1 MKLYSLKLPRWR
13 TLVILFCFVGLLCG
27 VPTSA
32 PSTKYQLTD
41 KGCMLVDELC
51 LIPEEIPNYEAIKSL
66 HSQLDDDHS
75 GDIDVAESVDFLK
88 EELQYAK
95 GYEKRQ
101 KVFHYNNDQYIS
113 VRELW
118 HIWKKSEVHNWTVDQ
133 TVAWLAESVELQQY
147 ARNFYENAVNGSVL
161 PSTVLS
167 VISARSER
175 RNSRL
180 AANNEQF
187 LTKVLGIK
195 DPKHRSKITI
205 KAMDVVLF
213 GPPKDTGSHV
223 KDLVLVSL
231 LTLAL
236 IGCFKAYQRNRE
248 YEAQLSDMLRDME
261 KLREAEENLQQLELK
276 MTTRVNNEE
285 NDETAREDRNE
296 NHDKEVQQL
305 RLQLE
310 EEREKNEMM
319 MEQMKRGQEAEL
331 EDHHWSAPLD
341 LQHWLQL
348 TYERERI
355 AFEKKQG
362 AAREQFSQAK
372 DLCEKLNRQRRS
384 LMGMLASVHGKMDNV
399 DQSISQARTIME
411 EVTHELREREQ
422 RWRNIE
428 ILAGCSITTNAGL
441 HSLELMLR
449 PQVNGRPHSTY
460 APSIVHQL
468 LSSQSALMFLT
479 MGGCTG
485 ASSYYGGGGSL
496 NSSGLVKTPR
506 DSMADVQGSSGSG
519 RKRSQLIPRDSGSS
533 LGSESSMTQT
543 SIMHHSH
550 TYSTD
555 LTHHLLDKEHIR
567 RVSST
572 GSINRILPLE
582 HDPSKDSN
590 DSSTEETDVSQ
601 CVSETTSFTM
611 GGSSG
616 IRGSKRSR
624 LTLNSE
630 GGRAIT
636 SSQVSHSTPHSSST
650 HPPGTSTGVT
660 QHKPSPKRSPMLK
673 SYSQDTDVSTRC
685 DTQLKEREKI
695 FASDPFL
702 DSPKITSLRNR
713 KIMTS
718 PSEEGNSSDSSLI
731 EERSP
736 SADSRKKPSK
746 SRFSNGFL
754 GSLKFSKSKKT
765 KDSDKDSVKDNTGSK
780 KVKDPE
786 KDSIRDNTS
795 SSKKIKDAE
804 KIKDSVSERC

>member
-1 MKLYSLKLPRWR
+1 MKPYMLKLPKGS
-13 TLVILFCFVGLLCG
+13 TLVILFCFVGLICG
-27 VPTSA
+27 VVPTTA

-41 KGCMLVDELC
+41 KGCVVVDELC
-51 LIPEEIPNYEAIKSL
+51 LVPEEIPNYEAIKSL

-161 PSTVLS
+161 P
-167 VISARSER
+167 
-175 RNSRL
+175 RL

-248 YEAQLSDMLRDME
+248 YEGQLSDMLRDME

-276 MTTRVNNEE
+276 MNAKANNSENATTKSDNGNR
-285 NDETAREDRNE
+285 DE
-296 NHDKEVQQL
+296 EVQQL
-305 RLQLE
+305 KLQLE
-310 EEREKNEMM
+310 EEREKNEIMK
-319 MEQMKRGQEAEL
+319 EQMKRGLEEAEL
-331 EDHHWSAPLD
+331 EDHHWSAPID

-355 AFEKKQG
+355 AFEKKQC
-362 AAREQFSQAK
+362 AAREQFTMARE
-372 DLCEKLNRQRRS
+372 LCEKLNRQRRS

-411 EVTHELREREQ
+411 EVTQELREREQ

-428 ILAGCSITTNAGL
+428 ILAGCTITTNAGI
-441 HSLELMLR
+441 HTLELMLR

-460 APSIVHQL
+460 APSIVGTPLH
-468 LSSQSALMFLT
+468 SGSNAIC
-479 MGGCTG
+479 GGGDTNQEG
-485 ASSYYGGGGSL
+485 ASSYYGGGSL
-496 NSSGLVKTPR
+496 NSPGLVKTPKE
-506 DSMADVQGSSGSG
+506 SMVDVRGSSGSA
-519 RKRSQLIPRDSGSS
+519 RKRSPLIPRDSGSS
-533 LGSESSMTQT
+533 IGSESSGPQANT
-543 SIMHHSH
+543 MHHSH

-555 LTHHLLDKEHIR
+555 LTSQSFDKEYVR
-567 RVSST
+567 RVSSA
-572 GSINRILPLE
+572 GSINHMTLLE
-582 HDPSKDSN
+582 HDHCSKDSN
-590 DSSTEETDVSQ
+590 DSSMEETDM
-601 CVSETTSFTM
+601 CLCAPETTGFSM
-611 GGSSG
+611 GGSN
-616 IRGSKRSR
+616 RKKGSKRSE
-624 LTLNSE
+624 LILNSD
-630 GGRAIT
+630 GGNTVI
-636 SSQVSHSTPHSSST
+636 SSQVSLATLHSRPILKRE
-650 HPPGTSTGVT
+650 TSTGNT
-660 QHKPSPKRSPMLK
+660 QHKHSPKRRPMLK
-673 SYSQDTDVSTRC
+673 SFSQDIGASSC
-685 DTQLKEREKI
+685 MQSKERVKI
-695 FASDPFL
+695 SASEPAL
-702 DSPKITSLRNR
+702 ACRKISVHNKQITS
-713 KIMTS
+713 S
-718 PSEEGNSSDSSLI
+718 PSEEGNSSDSSII
-731 EERSP
+731 EDRS
-736 SADSRKKPSK
+736 SAESRKKQIK
-746 SRFSNGFL
+746 SRFSNGIL
-754 GSLKFSKSKKT
+754 GTLKFNRCRKPKET
-765 KDSDKDSVKDNTGSK
+765 QKD
-780 KVKDPE
+780 
-786 KDSIRDNTS
+786 
-795 SSKKIKDAE
+795 
-804 KIKDSVSERC
+804 

>member
-1 MKLYSLKLPRWR
+1 MKLYTLRRPRGR
-13 TLVILFCFVGLLCG
+13 TLVIVLCCVGLVCG
-27 VPTSA
+27 VFPTSA
-32 PSTKYQLTD
+32 PDNRYQLTE
-41 KGCMLVDELC
+41 KGCVIVDEVC
-51 LIPEEIPNYEAIKSL
+51 LVPEEIPNYEAIKSL

-161 PSTVLS
+161 P
-167 VISARSER
+167 
-175 RNSRL
+175 RL

-248 YEAQLSDMLRDME
+248 YEGQLSDMLRDME

-276 MTTRVNNEE
+276 MNTKVTT
-285 NDETAREDRNE
+285 NE
-296 NHDKEVQQL
+296 NTTTMSESINRDEEVQQL
-305 RLQLE
+305 KLQLE

-319 MEQMKRGQEAEL
+319 KEQMKRGLEEAEL
-331 EDHHWSAPLD
+331 DDHHWSAPVD

-362 AAREQFSQAK
+362 AAREQFTMARE
-372 DLCEKLNRQRRS
+372 LCEKLNRQRRS

-411 EVTHELREREQ
+411 EVTQELREREQ

-428 ILAGCSITTNAGL
+428 ILAGCSITTNAGI
-441 HSLELMLR
+441 HTLELMLR

-460 APSIVHQL
+460 APSI
-468 LSSQSALMFLT
+468 
-479 MGGCTG
+479 G
-485 ASSYYGGGGSL
+485 ASSYYGAGSL
-496 NSSGLVKTPR
+496 SSSTLVKTPR
-506 DSMADVQGSSGSG
+506 DSMADVKGSSGVT
-519 RKRSQLIPRDSGSS
+519 RKRSQLMPRDSGSS
-533 LGSESSMTQT
+533 LGSESSVTQAN
-543 SIMHHSH
+543 IMHHSY
-550 TYSTD
+550 TYSTE
-555 LTHHLLDKEHIR
+555 LAGELYDKEHIR

-572 GSINRILPLE
+572 GSIGNSTPLE
-582 HDPSKDSN
+582 HDHCN
-590 DSSTEETDVSQ
+590 DSSTEETDMSVSG
-601 CVSETTSFTM
+601 SDTTIFIM
-611 GGSSG
+611 GGSQL
-616 IRGSKRSR
+616 R
-624 LTLNSE
+624 LNSDH
-630 GGRAIT
+630 GKTIT
-636 SSQVSHSTPHSSST
+636 TSQ
-650 HPPGTSTGVT
+650 
-660 QHKPSPKRSPMLK
+660 
-673 SYSQDTDVSTRC
+673 
-685 DTQLKEREKI
+685 EREKI
-695 FASDPFL
+695 SASEPAL
-702 DSPKITSLRNR
+702 DSPKTSVRDKHITL
-713 KIMTS
+713 S
-718 PSEEGNSSDSSLI
+718 PSEEGNSSDSSLM
-731 EERSP
+731 EDRSP
-736 SADSRKKPSK
+736 SADSGKKQSK
-746 SRFSNGFL
+746 HRFTNGIL
-754 GSLKFSKSKKT
+754 GSLKFSKNKKLRDSQ
-765 KDSDKDSVKDNTGSK
+765 KDSNKDSA
-780 KVKDPE
+780 
-786 KDSIRDNTS
+786 
-795 SSKKIKDAE
+795 KI
-804 KIKDSVSERC
+804 

>member
-1 MKLYSLKLPRWR
+1 MKLYTLRRPRGR
-13 TLVILFCFVGLLCG
+13 TLVIVLCCVGLVCG
-27 VPTSA
+27 VFPTSA
-32 PSTKYQLTD
+32 PDNRYQLTE
-41 KGCMLVDELC
+41 KGCVIVDEVC
-51 LIPEEIPNYEAIKSL
+51 LVPEEIPNYEAIKSL

-161 PSTVLS
+161 PSAVLS
-167 VISARSER
+167 VISTRSER
-175 RNSRL
+175 RNSRYIVERL

-248 YEAQLSDMLRDME
+248 YEGQLSDMLRDME

-276 MTTRVNNEE
+276 MNTKVTT
-285 NDETAREDRNE
+285 NE
-296 NHDKEVQQL
+296 NTTTMSESINRDEEVQQL
-305 RLQLE
+305 KLQLE

-319 MEQMKRGQEAEL
+319 KEQMKRGLEEAEL
-331 EDHHWSAPLD
+331 DDHHWSAPVD

-362 AAREQFSQAK
+362 AAREQFTMARE
-372 DLCEKLNRQRRS
+372 LCEKLNRQRRS

-411 EVTHELREREQ
+411 EVTQELREREQ

-428 ILAGCSITTNAGL
+428 ILAGCSITTNAGI
-441 HSLELMLR
+441 HTLELMLR

-460 APSIVHQL
+460 APSI
-468 LSSQSALMFLT
+468 
-479 MGGCTG
+479 G
-485 ASSYYGGGGSL
+485 ASSYYGAGSL
-496 NSSGLVKTPR
+496 SSSTLVKTPR
-506 DSMADVQGSSGSG
+506 DSMADVKGSSGVT
-519 RKRSQLIPRDSGSS
+519 RKRSQLMPRDSGSS
-533 LGSESSMTQT
+533 LGSESSVTQAN
-543 SIMHHSH
+543 IMHHSY
-550 TYSTD
+550 TYSTE
-555 LTHHLLDKEHIR
+555 LAGELYDKEHIR

-572 GSINRILPLE
+572 GSIGNSTPLE
-582 HDPSKDSN
+582 HDHCN
-590 DSSTEETDVSQ
+590 DSSTEETDMSVSG
-601 CVSETTSFTM
+601 SDTTIFIM
-611 GGSSG
+611 GGSQL
-616 IRGSKRSR
+616 R
-624 LTLNSE
+624 LNSDH
-630 GGRAIT
+630 GKTIT
-636 SSQVSHSTPHSSST
+636 TSQVSLSPLHSPSTLPRGSST
-650 HPPGTSTGVT
+650 GNM
-660 QHKPSPKRSPMLK
+660 QHNPSPKRSPMLK
-673 SYSQDTDVSTRC
+673 SFSQDTGANSSSSMK
-685 DTQLKEREKI
+685 LKEREKI
-695 FASDPFL
+695 SASEPAL
-702 DSPKITSLRNR
+702 DSPKTSVRDKHITL
-713 KIMTS
+713 S
-718 PSEEGNSSDSSLI
+718 PSEEGNSSDSSLM
-731 EERSP
+731 EDRSP
-736 SADSRKKPSK
+736 SADSGKKQSK
-746 SRFSNGFL
+746 HRFTNGIL
-754 GSLKFSKSKKT
+754 GSLKFSKNKKLRDSQ
-765 KDSDKDSVKDNTGSK
+765 KDSNKDSA
-780 KVKDPE
+780 
-786 KDSIRDNTS
+786 
-795 SSKKIKDAE
+795 KI
-804 KIKDSVSERC
+804 

>member
-1 MKLYSLKLPRWR
+1 MKLYTLRRPRGR
-13 TLVILFCFVGLLCG
+13 TLVIVLCCVGLVCG
-27 VPTSA
+27 VFPTSA
-32 PSTKYQLTD
+32 PDNRYQLTE
-41 KGCMLVDELC
+41 KGCVIVDEVC
-51 LIPEEIPNYEAIKSL
+51 LVPEEIPNYEAIKSL

-161 PSTVLS
+161 P
-167 VISARSER
+167 
-175 RNSRL
+175 RL

-248 YEAQLSDMLRDME
+248 YEGQLSDMLRDME

-276 MTTRVNNEE
+276 MNTKVTT
-285 NDETAREDRNE
+285 NE
-296 NHDKEVQQL
+296 NTTTMSESINRDEEVQQL
-305 RLQLE
+305 KLQLE

-319 MEQMKRGQEAEL
+319 KEQMKRGLEEAEL
-331 EDHHWSAPLD
+331 DDHHWSAPVD

-362 AAREQFSQAK
+362 AAREQFTMARE
-372 DLCEKLNRQRRS
+372 LCEKLNRQRRS

-411 EVTHELREREQ
+411 EVTQELREREQ

-428 ILAGCSITTNAGL
+428 ILAGCSITTNAGI
-441 HSLELMLR
+441 HTLELMLR

-460 APSIVHQL
+460 APSI
-468 LSSQSALMFLT
+468 
-479 MGGCTG
+479 G
-485 ASSYYGGGGSL
+485 ASSYYGAGSL
-496 NSSGLVKTPR
+496 SSSTLVKTPR
-506 DSMADVQGSSGSG
+506 DSMADVKGSSGVT
-519 RKRSQLIPRDSGSS
+519 RKRSQLMPRDSGSS
-533 LGSESSMTQT
+533 LGSESSVTQAN
-543 SIMHHSH
+543 IMHHSY
-550 TYSTD
+550 TYSTE
-555 LTHHLLDKEHIR
+555 LAGELYDKEHIR

-572 GSINRILPLE
+572 GSIGNSTPLE
-582 HDPSKDSN
+582 HDHCN
-590 DSSTEETDVSQ
+590 DSSTEETDMSVSG
-601 CVSETTSFTM
+601 SDTTIFIM
-611 GGSSG
+611 GGSQL
-616 IRGSKRSR
+616 R
-624 LTLNSE
+624 LNSDH
-630 GGRAIT
+630 GKTIT
-636 SSQVSHSTPHSSST
+636 TSQVSLSPLHSPSTLPRGSST
-650 HPPGTSTGVT
+650 GNM
-660 QHKPSPKRSPMLK
+660 QHNPSPKRSPMLK
-673 SYSQDTDVSTRC
+673 SFSQDTGANSSSSMK
-685 DTQLKEREKI
+685 LKEREKI
-695 FASDPFL
+695 SASEPAL
-702 DSPKITSLRNR
+702 DSPKTSVRDKHITL
-713 KIMTS
+713 S
-718 PSEEGNSSDSSLI
+718 PSEEGNSSDSSLM
-731 EERSP
+731 EDRSP
-736 SADSRKKPSK
+736 SADSGKKQSK
-746 SRFSNGFL
+746 HRFTNGIL
-754 GSLKFSKSKKT
+754 GSLKFSKNKKLRDSQ
-765 KDSDKDSVKDNTGSK
+765 KDSNKDSA
-780 KVKDPE
+780 
-786 KDSIRDNTS
+786 
-795 SSKKIKDAE
+795 KI
-804 KIKDSVSERC
+804 

>member
-1 MKLYSLKLPRWR
+1 MKLYTLRRPRGR
-13 TLVILFCFVGLLCG
+13 TLVIVLCCVGLVCG
-27 VPTSA
+27 VFPTSA
-32 PSTKYQLTD
+32 PDNRYQLTE
-41 KGCMLVDELC
+41 KGCVIVDEVC
-51 LIPEEIPNYEAIKSL
+51 LVPEEIPNYEAIKSL

-161 PSTVLS
+161 P
-167 VISARSER
+167 
-175 RNSRL
+175 RL

-213 GPPKDTGSHV
+213 GPPKGSHV

-248 YEAQLSDMLRDME
+248 YEGQLSDMLRDME

-276 MTTRVNNEE
+276 MNTKVTT
-285 NDETAREDRNE
+285 NE
-296 NHDKEVQQL
+296 NTTTMSESINRDEEVQQL
-305 RLQLE
+305 KLQLE

-319 MEQMKRGQEAEL
+319 KEQMKRGLEEAEL
-331 EDHHWSAPLD
+331 DDHHWSAPVD

-362 AAREQFSQAK
+362 AAREQFTMARE
-372 DLCEKLNRQRRS
+372 LCEKLNRQRRS

-411 EVTHELREREQ
+411 EVTQELREREQ

-428 ILAGCSITTNAGL
+428 ILAGCSITTNAGI
-441 HSLELMLR
+441 HTLELMLR

-460 APSIVHQL
+460 APSI
-468 LSSQSALMFLT
+468 
-479 MGGCTG
+479 G
-485 ASSYYGGGGSL
+485 ASSYYGAGSL
-496 NSSGLVKTPR
+496 SSSTLVKTPR
-506 DSMADVQGSSGSG
+506 DSMADVKGSSGVT
-519 RKRSQLIPRDSGSS
+519 RKRSQLMPRDSGSS
-533 LGSESSMTQT
+533 LGSESSVTQAN
-543 SIMHHSH
+543 IMHHSY
-550 TYSTD
+550 TYSTE
-555 LTHHLLDKEHIR
+555 LAGELYDKEHIR

-572 GSINRILPLE
+572 GSIGNSTPLE
-582 HDPSKDSN
+582 HDHCN
-590 DSSTEETDVSQ
+590 DSSTEETDMSVSG
-601 CVSETTSFTM
+601 SDTTIFIM
-611 GGSSG
+611 GGSQL
-616 IRGSKRSR
+616 R
-624 LTLNSE
+624 LNSDH
-630 GGRAIT
+630 GKTIT
-636 SSQVSHSTPHSSST
+636 TSQVSLSPLHSPSTLPRGSST
-650 HPPGTSTGVT
+650 GNM
-660 QHKPSPKRSPMLK
+660 QHNPSPKRSPMLK
-673 SYSQDTDVSTRC
+673 SFSQDTGANSSSSMK
-685 DTQLKEREKI
+685 LKEREKI
-695 FASDPFL
+695 SASEPAL
-702 DSPKITSLRNR
+702 DSPKTSVRDKHITL
-713 KIMTS
+713 S
-718 PSEEGNSSDSSLI
+718 PSEEGNSSDSSLM
-731 EERSP
+731 EDRSP
-736 SADSRKKPSK
+736 SADSGKKQSK
-746 SRFSNGFL
+746 HRFTNGIL
-754 GSLKFSKSKKT
+754 GSLKFSKNKKLRDSQ
-765 KDSDKDSVKDNTGSK
+765 KDSNKDSA
-780 KVKDPE
+780 
-786 KDSIRDNTS
+786 
-795 SSKKIKDAE
+795 KI
-804 KIKDSVSERC
+804 

>member
-1 MKLYSLKLPRWR
+1 MKLYTLRRPRGR
-13 TLVILFCFVGLLCG
+13 TLVIVLCCVGLVCG
-27 VPTSA
+27 VFPTSA
-32 PSTKYQLTD
+32 PDNRYQLTE
-41 KGCMLVDELC
+41 KGCVIVDEVC
-51 LIPEEIPNYEAIKSL
+51 LVPEEIPNYEAIKSL

-161 PSTVLS
+161 PSAVLS
-167 VISARSER
+167 VISTRSER
-175 RNSRL
+175 RNSRYIVERL

-248 YEAQLSDMLRDME
+248 YEGQLSDMLRDME

-276 MTTRVNNEE
+276 MNTKVTT
-285 NDETAREDRNE
+285 NE
-296 NHDKEVQQL
+296 NTTTMSESINRDEEVQQL
-305 RLQLE
+305 KLQLE

-319 MEQMKRGQEAEL
+319 KEQMKRGLEEAEL
-331 EDHHWSAPLD
+331 DDHHWSAPVD

-362 AAREQFSQAK
+362 AAREQFTMARE
-372 DLCEKLNRQRRS
+372 LCEKLNRQRRS

-411 EVTHELREREQ
+411 EVTQELREREQ

-428 ILAGCSITTNAGL
+428 ILAGCSITTNAGI
-441 HSLELMLR
+441 HTLELMLR

-460 APSIVHQL
+460 APSIGTSQPNGSFAICGGGDTNLIEVHQL

-485 ASSYYGGGGSL
+485 ASSYYGAGSL
-496 NSSGLVKTPR
+496 SSSTLVKTPR
-506 DSMADVQGSSGSG
+506 DSMADVKGSSGVT
-519 RKRSQLIPRDSGSS
+519 RKRSQLMPRDSGSS
-533 LGSESSMTQT
+533 LGSESSVTQAN
-543 SIMHHSH
+543 IMHHSY
-550 TYSTD
+550 TYSTE
-555 LTHHLLDKEHIR
+555 LAGELYDKEHIR

-572 GSINRILPLE
+572 GSIGNSTPLE
-582 HDPSKDSN
+582 HDHCN
-590 DSSTEETDVSQ
+590 DSSTEETDMSVSG
-601 CVSETTSFTM
+601 SDTTIFIM
-611 GGSSG
+611 GGSD
-616 IRGSKRSR
+616 RNKGSKRSQLR
-624 LTLNSE
+624 LNSDH
-630 GGRAIT
+630 GKTIT
-636 SSQVSHSTPHSSST
+636 TSQVSLSPLHSPSTLPRGSST
-650 HPPGTSTGVT
+650 GNM
-660 QHKPSPKRSPMLK
+660 QHNPSPKRSPMLK
-673 SYSQDTDVSTRC
+673 SFSQDTGANSSSSMK
-685 DTQLKEREKI
+685 LKEREKI
-695 FASDPFL
+695 SASEPAL
-702 DSPKITSLRNR
+702 DSPKTSVRDKHITL
-713 KIMTS
+713 S
-718 PSEEGNSSDSSLI
+718 PSEEGNSSDSSLM
-731 EERSP
+731 EDRSP
-736 SADSRKKPSK
+736 SADSGKKQSK
-746 SRFSNGFL
+746 HRFTNGIL
-754 GSLKFSKSKKT
+754 GSLKFSKNKKLRDSQ
-765 KDSDKDSVKDNTGSK
+765 KDSNKDSA
-780 KVKDPE
+780 
-786 KDSIRDNTS
+786 
-795 SSKKIKDAE
+795 KI
-804 KIKDSVSERC
+804 

>member
-1 MKLYSLKLPRWR
+1 MKLHTLKLLPGR
-13 TLVILFCFVGLLCG
+13 TLVLLFCFVGLVCG
-27 VPTSA
+27 VAPVVPPTR
-32 PSTKYQLTD
+32 YQVSD
-41 KGCMLVDELC
+41 KGCVVVDEMC
-51 LIPEEIPNYEAIKSL
+51 LVPEEIPNYEAIKSL

-75 GDIDVAESVDFLK
+75 GGIDVAESVDFLK

-101 KVFHYNNDQYIS
+101 KVFHHNNDQYIS

-118 HIWKKSEVHNWTVDQ
+118 HMWKKSEVHNWTVDQ

-167 VISARSER
+167 VISTSSER

-223 KDLVLVSL
+223 KDLVLVTL

-248 YEAQLSDMLRDME
+248 YEAQLSEMLKDME

-276 MTTRVNNEE
+276 MSTKVCHENNVTHTD
-285 NDETAREDRNE
+285 NK
-296 NHDKEVQQL
+296 NHSEEVQQL

-310 EEREKNEMM
+310 EEREKNEIMK
-319 MEQMKRGQEAEL
+319 EQMKRGLEEAEL
-331 EDHHWSAPLD
+331 EDHHWSAPID

-355 AFEKKQG
+355 AFEKKQS
-362 AAREQFSQAK
+362 AAREQFSQARE
-372 DLCEKLNRQRRS
+372 LCEKLNRQRRS

-411 EVTHELREREQ
+411 EVTQELREREQ

-428 ILAGCSITTNAGL
+428 ILAGCTITTNAGL
-441 HSLELMLR
+441 HTLELMLR

-485 ASSYYGGGGSL
+485 ATSYYGGGSL
-496 NSSGLVKTPR
+496 NSSGLAKTPR
-506 DSMADVQGSSGSG
+506 ESMADVRGSTGSG

-533 LGSESSMTQT
+533 LGSESSITQ
-543 SIMHHSH
+543 SNIMHHSH

-555 LTHHLLDKEHIR
+555 LNHQSLDKEIIR

-572 GSINRILPLE
+572 GSINHIAHAE
-582 HDPSKDSN
+582 QDEFKDSN
-590 DSSTEETDVSQ
+590 DSSTEETDALM
-601 CVSETTSFTM
+601 CVSETIGFSM
-611 GGSSG
+611 GGSH
-616 IRGSKRSR
+616 
-624 LTLNSE
+624 LVLNSE
-630 GGRAIT
+630 GGTTI
-636 SSQVSHSTPHSSST
+636 SPSQVSLSTPSPPIHQLGSST
-650 HPPGTSTGVT
+650 GDTE
-660 QHKPSPKRSPMLK
+660 HKPSPKRSPMLK
-673 SYSQDTDVSTRC
+673 SYSQDTDASSRS
-685 DTQLKEREKI
+685 DTVLKEQVKI
-695 FASDPFL
+695 SASDPAL
-702 DSPKITSLRNR
+702 DSPKTSARNK
-713 KIMTS
+713 KIMAS

-731 EERSP
+731 EDRSP
-736 SADSRKKPSK
+736 SADSRKKQSK
-746 SRFSNGFL
+746 SRFSNGLL
-754 GSLKFSKSKKT
+754 GSLKFSRSKKL
-765 KDSDKDSVKDNTGSK
+765 KDT
-780 KVKDPE
+780 E
-786 KDSIRDNTS
+786 KDS
-795 SSKKIKDAE
+795 SKDTTHKM
-804 KIKDSVSERC
+804 

>member
-1 MKLYSLKLPRWR
+1 MKLYTLRRPRGR
-13 TLVILFCFVGLLCG
+13 TLVIVLCCVGLVCG
-27 VPTSA
+27 VFPTSA
-32 PSTKYQLTD
+32 PDNRYQLTE
-41 KGCMLVDELC
+41 KGCVIVDEVC
-51 LIPEEIPNYEAIKSL
+51 LVPEEIPNYEAIKSL

-161 PSTVLS
+161 PSAVLS
-167 VISARSER
+167 VISTRSER
-175 RNSRL
+175 RNSRYIVERL

-248 YEAQLSDMLRDME
+248 YEGQLSDMLRDME

-276 MTTRVNNEE
+276 MNTKVTT
-285 NDETAREDRNE
+285 NE
-296 NHDKEVQQL
+296 NTTTMSESINRDEEVQQL
-305 RLQLE
+305 KLQLE

-319 MEQMKRGQEAEL
+319 KEQMKRGLEEAEL
-331 EDHHWSAPLD
+331 DDHHWSAPVD

-362 AAREQFSQAK
+362 AAREQFTMARE
-372 DLCEKLNRQRRS
+372 LCEKLNRQRRS

-399 DQSISQARTIME
+399 DQSISQASIELSFRTIME
-411 EVTHELREREQ
+411 EVTQELREREQ

-428 ILAGCSITTNAGL
+428 ILAGCSITTNAGI
-441 HSLELMLR
+441 HTLELMLR

-460 APSIVHQL
+460 APSI
-468 LSSQSALMFLT
+468 
-479 MGGCTG
+479 G
-485 ASSYYGGGGSL
+485 ASSYYGAGSL
-496 NSSGLVKTPR
+496 SSSTLVKTPR
-506 DSMADVQGSSGSG
+506 DSMADVKGSSGVT
-519 RKRSQLIPRDSGSS
+519 RKRSQLMPRDSGSS
-533 LGSESSMTQT
+533 LGSESSVTQAN
-543 SIMHHSH
+543 IMHHSY
-550 TYSTD
+550 TYSTE
-555 LTHHLLDKEHIR
+555 LAGELYDKEHIR

-572 GSINRILPLE
+572 GSIGNSTPLE
-582 HDPSKDSN
+582 HDHCN
-590 DSSTEETDVSQ
+590 DSSTEETDMSVSG
-601 CVSETTSFTM
+601 SDTTIFIM
-611 GGSSG
+611 GGSQL
-616 IRGSKRSR
+616 R
-624 LTLNSE
+624 LNSDH
-630 GGRAIT
+630 GKTIT
-636 SSQVSHSTPHSSST
+636 TSQ
-650 HPPGTSTGVT
+650 
-660 QHKPSPKRSPMLK
+660 
-673 SYSQDTDVSTRC
+673 
-685 DTQLKEREKI
+685 EREKI
-695 FASDPFL
+695 SASEPAL
-702 DSPKITSLRNR
+702 DSPKTSVRDKHITL
-713 KIMTS
+713 S
-718 PSEEGNSSDSSLI
+718 PSEEGNSSDSSLM
-731 EERSP
+731 EDRSP
-736 SADSRKKPSK
+736 SADSGKKQSK
-746 SRFSNGFL
+746 HRFTNGIL
-754 GSLKFSKSKKT
+754 GSLKFSKNKKLRDSQ
-765 KDSDKDSVKDNTGSK
+765 KDSNKDSA
-780 KVKDPE
+780 
-786 KDSIRDNTS
+786 
-795 SSKKIKDAE
+795 KI
-804 KIKDSVSERC
+804 

>member
-175 RNSRL
+175 RNSRYIVERL

-460 APSIVHQL
+460 APSI
-468 LSSQSALMFLT
+468 
-479 MGGCTG
+479 
-485 ASSYYGGGGSL
+485 
-496 NSSGLVKTPR
+496 
-506 DSMADVQGSSGSG
+506 
-519 RKRSQLIPRDSGSS
+519 
-533 LGSESSMTQT
+533 
-543 SIMHHSH
+543 
-550 TYSTD
+550 D